1 MKLASIQT
9 ITNIREIAGA
19 DRIEA
24 ATVLGYQ
31 TVIKKGEF
39 RPGNLCVWHEPD
51 TVAAERPEYEFLRQ
65 QGFRLKVSRF
75 KGHVSQGLALPLSVL
90 PPATYAVGDDVTAL
104 TGIRKYEKPLSPN
117 LAGVAKGA
125 FPSWMPKTDEPN
137 LRSFPTALDEFV
149 GRECVITQKVDGT
162 SATFYLRGGEFGV
175 CSRNLELLD
184 DPGSMFWRVAREHRV
199 REALATLAG
208 DFALQ
213 GELHGEGIQG
223 NHLGVKGLTFAVFNL
238 FDIAK
243 HAYADH
249 AALERFCQTTGLPL
263 VRIVW
268 RGEFRFTLPELVA
281 MASAQDYAPGR
292 AAEGIVIR
300 PVTEARS
307 AILESGRLSAK
318 VISERYALKHGE

>member
-9 ITNIREIAGA
+9 ISEIRPIDGA

-39 RPGNLCVWHEPD
+39 RPGDLCVWHEPD
-51 TVAAERPEYEFLRQ
+51 TVAAERPEYEFLRK

-75 KGHVSQGLALPLSVL
+75 KGQVSQGLALPLSTL
-90 PPATYAVGDDVTAL
+90 PTADYAVGQDVTVE

-117 LAGVAKGA
+117 LVGVAKGA

-137 LRSFPTALDEFV
+137 LRSFPAALDEFI

-162 SATFYLRGGEFGV
+162 SGTYYLRGGEFGV
-175 CSRNLELLD
+175 CTRNLELLN
-184 DPGSMFWRVAREHRV
+184 DPATMFWRVAREHRLP
-199 REALATLAG
+199 EALATLSG

-213 GELHGEGIQG
+213 GEVHGEGIQG
-223 NHLGVKGLTFAVFNL
+223 NHLGVKGVRFAAFNL
-238 FDIAK
+238 FDISK
-243 HAYADH
+243 HVYANH
-249 AALERFCQTTGLPL
+249 HGLQEFCQTSGLPM
-263 VRIVW
+263 VKAVW
-268 RGEFRFTLPELVA
+268 RGEFRFTLPELVQL
-281 MASAQDYAPGR
+281 ASAQDYAPGQP
-292 AAEGIVIR
+292 AEGIVIR
-300 PVTEARS
+300 PVIEARS
-307 AILESGRLSAK
+307 WILESGRLSLK

>member
-9 ITNIREIAGA
+9 ITEIRPIDGA

-39 RPGNLCVWHEPD
+39 RVGDQCVWHEPD
-51 TVAAERPEYEFLRQ
+51 TVVAEKPEYEFLRK

-75 KGHVSQGLALPLSVL
+75 KGQVSQGLALPLAALSA
-90 PPATYAVGDDVTAL
+90 ATYAIGDDVTAL

-137 LRSFPTALDEFV
+137 LRSFPAALDEFT

-184 DPGSMFWRVAREHRV
+184 DPSSMFWRIAREHRL
-199 REALATLAG
+199 REALATLNG

-213 GELHGEGIQG
+213 GEVHGEGVQG
-223 NHLGVKGLTFAVFNL
+223 NHLGVKGVTFAAFNL
-238 FDIAK
+238 FNIGT
-243 HAYADH
+243 HTYASH
-249 AALERFCQTTGLPL
+249 RQLAEFCQATSVPM
-263 VRIVW
+263 VREVW
-268 RGEFRFTLPELVA
+268 RGEFRFTLPELVEL
-281 MASAQDYAPGR
+281 ASAQDYAPGR
-292 AAEGIVIR
+292 AAEGIVMR
-300 PVTEARS
+300 PVEEARS
-307 AILESGRLSAK
+307 LILESGRLSAK